1 MSLRVSESHDK
12 FSLAKYNLHDTL
24 DTVGTLD
31 IVPALAIPESV
42 PTVSTVS
49 R

>member
-12 FSLAKYNLHDTL
+12 FSLAKYNLCDTLGTLDTL
-24 DTVGTLD
+24 DT
-31 IVPALAIPESV
+31 VPALAIPESV